1 MTSHLLFIGY
11 SMANQDFGPAAQRVK
26 TVRALVSMS
35 ETSLGSGSGA
45 TARDLPRPCLLYG
58 DHAGNRLGPVPP
70 APRRQGSLIEDH
82 SKIRLR
88 EMLCTLVHLLDTE
101 DPVCKNSAWNHVED

>member
-1 MTSHLLFIGY
+1 MSENPSDPEAARRLEIFLDRVSCT
-11 SMANQDFGPAAQRVK
+11 ATTQGPASDPYLLHPDYK
-26 TVRALVSMS
+26 
-35 ETSLGSGSGA
+35 
-45 TARDLPRPCLLYG
+45 DLF
-58 DHAGNRLGPVPP
+58 
-70 APRRQGSLIEDH
+70 IEDH